1 MGMLMTPA
9 SRSKVSAAMPSENV
23 VGAWSEIVI

>member
-9 SRSKVSAAMPSENV
+9 SRSKVSAATPAEDV
-23 VGAWSEIVI
+23 VDAWSEIVT